1 MSYFLVIATTVVIYA
16 VLSVGLN
23 IAVGYAGQPHLA
35 QGAFLGIGAYMV
47 AVFSTRYGLS
57 FWLCVLIAIVVTAL
71 SGFVLGVISLRLRDD
86 FLAIVTIGLNFVV
99 VAIFQY
105 VPWFGGATGVYAIP
119 LPSIGGH
126 EFGNP
131 EFLLLGLVML
141 AISVAVSGYISRTW
155 LGLGLASIRDDELAS
170 ASSGTPVASFKIAAF
185 VVASAIAGMAGAL
198 YAPFLSAVTPTS
210 FGFTESIVMLAM
222 VMFGGVGTIRGA
234 ILGAIVLGA
243 LPEAF
248 RFVSDYRLLIFGA
261 ILVLVLRF
269 QPHGIIGTDSAAAN
283 AWKRLFS
290 RPPKTEYDA
299 SCNDAASA
307 MSVAVHGEPEQ
318 PGDGKD

>member
-1 MSYFLVIATTVVIYA
+1 MSYLLVVATTVVIYA
-16 VLSVGLN
+16 VLAVGLN

-47 AVFSTRYGLS
+47 AVFSTRYQLS
-57 FWLCVLIAIVVTAL
+57 FWLCLLIAIAVTAV
-71 SGFVLGVISLRLRDD
+71 SGLVLGAISLRLRED

-119 LPSIGGH
+119 LPSVGAH
-126 EFGNP
+126 TFGNVD
-131 EFLLLGLVML
+131 FFLLGLVML
-141 AISVAVSGYISRTW
+141 AVAVAVSAYVARSW
-155 LGLGLASIRDDELAS
+155 LGLGLASLRDDELAS
-170 ASSGTPVASFKIAAF
+170 ATSGTPVASFKIAAF

-234 ILGAIVLGA
+234 LVGALVLAA
-243 LPEAF
+243 LPEVF
-248 RFVSDYRLLIFGA
+248 RFISDYRLLIFGG

-269 QPHGIIGTDSAAAN
+269 QPQGIIGTDSAVADI
-283 AWKRLFS
+283 WKRFR
-290 RPPKTEYDA
+290 RPPGPY
-299 SCNDAASA
+299 
-307 MSVAVHGEPEQ
+307 HGGR
-318 PGDGKD
+318 GDDVVRGETPAPIDRAGEA